1 VANFINTQPYIKMS
15 KILIV
20 AEVKNGE
27 IKKNTLELLSFAKS
41 QGLETD
47 AVLSGSGI
55 AEQADVL
62 AGQGASTVYLADD
75 ASLEIYN
82 TEQYTSLVTDAVQQ
96 SGATQVWLSSS
107 ELGRDLCPRL
117 AARHGVGALSDVTQF
132 EVNADQITAQRP
144 CMSTKVIQK
153 CQFSKDGL
161 RVISIRS
168 GFFAAEETSPTTAN
182 TVTLSIP
189 VGHAKIK
196 VKEVQVE
203 VSDEIELN
211 EASIIVSAGR
221 GVGGTEGCD
230 FVKPLATEL
239 GAAFGAS
246 RAVCD
251 AGWLPHKHQ
260 VGQTGTMVT
269 PDFYFALGI
278 SGAIQHL
285 AGMSGSK
292 VIVAVNKDPD
302 APIFKVTD
310 YGIVG
315 DLFKAVPV
323 LREEVAKIKT

>member
-1 VANFINTQPYIKMS
+1 MS
-15 KILIV
+15 KILII

-41 QGLETD
+41 QGIESD
-47 AVLSGSGI
+47 AVLSGSGV
-55 AEQADVL
+55 ARQANVL

-75 ASLEIYN
+75 ESLEIYN
-82 TEQYTSLVTDAVQQ
+82 TEQYTCLVTDALKQ

-107 ELGRDLCPRL
+107 ELGRDLTPRL
-117 AARHGVGALSDVTQF
+117 AARHNVGALSDVTQL
-132 EVNADQITAQRP
+132 EVNGDDITAERP
-144 CMSTKVIQK
+144 CMSTKVMQT
-153 CQFSKDGL
+153 CQFSKEGL
-161 RVISIRS
+161 RIISIRS
-168 GFFAAEETSPTTAN
+168 GFFLAEQTSPVDAN

-189 VGHAKIK
+189 EGHAKLK

-203 VSDEIELN
+203 VSDEVELN
-211 EASIIVSAGR
+211 EASIIISAGR
-221 GVGGTEGCD
+221 GTGGIEGCD

-260 VGQTGTMVT
+260 VGQTGTMVN

-302 APIFKVTD
+302 APIFKVAD

-323 LREEVAKIKT
+323 FREEIGKIKS

>member
-1 VANFINTQPYIKMS
+1 MS

-41 QGLETD
+41 QGLENE
-47 AVLSGSGI
+47 AVLIGSGVSG
-55 AEQADVL
+55 QADIL
-62 AGQGASTVYLADD
+62 AGQGASTVYLGDD
-75 ASLEIYN
+75 PSLEIYN
-82 TEQYTSLVTDAVQQ
+82 TEQYTALVSDAILQ

-107 ELGRDLCPRL
+107 ELGRDLTPRV
-117 AARHGVGALSDVTQF
+117 AARQSVGALSDVTQL
-132 EVNADQITAQRP
+132 EISGEEITAYRP

-153 CQFSKDGL
+153 CKFSKDGL

-168 GFFAAEETSPTTAN
+168 GFFTADETSPATAK
-182 TVTLSIP
+182 TVSLSIP
-189 VGHAKIK
+189 EGHSKLK

-203 VSDEIELN
+203 VSDEVELN
-211 EASIIVSAGR
+211 EARIVVSAGR

-230 FVKPLATEL
+230 FVKPLATDL

-292 VIVAVNKDPD
+292 VIIAVNKDPD
-302 APIFKVTD
+302 APIFKVAD

-323 LREEVAKIKT
+323 LREEVQKLKA

>member
-1 VANFINTQPYIKMS
+1 MS

-41 QGLETD
+41 QGLENE
-47 AVLSGSGI
+47 AVLIGSGVSG
-55 AEQADVL
+55 QADIL
-62 AGQGASTVYLADD
+62 AGQGASTVYLGDD
-75 ASLEIYN
+75 PSLEIYN
-82 TEQYTSLVTDAVQQ
+82 TEQYTALVSDAILQ

-107 ELGRDLCPRL
+107 ELGRDLTPRV
-117 AARHGVGALSDVTQF
+117 AARQSVGALSDVTQL
-132 EVNADQITAQRP
+132 EVSGDEITAYRP
-144 CMSTKVIQK
+144 CMSTKVIQICK
-153 CQFSKDGL
+153 FSKDGL

-168 GFFAAEETSPTTAN
+168 GFFTADETSPATAK
-182 TVTLSIP
+182 TVSLSIP
-189 VGHAKIK
+189 EGHSKLK

-203 VSDEIELN
+203 VSDEVELN
-211 EASIIVSAGR
+211 EASIVVSAGR

-230 FVKPLATEL
+230 FVKPLATDL

-292 VIVAVNKDPD
+292 IIIAVNKDPD
-302 APIFKVTD
+302 APIFKVAD

-323 LREEVAKIKT
+323 LREEVQKLKA

>member
-1 VANFINTQPYIKMS
+1 MS

-41 QGLETD
+41 QGLENE
-47 AVLSGSGI
+47 AVLIGSGVSG
-55 AEQADVL
+55 QADIL
-62 AGQGASTVYLADD
+62 AGQGASTVYLGDD
-75 ASLEIYN
+75 QSLEIYN
-82 TEQYTSLVTDAVQQ
+82 TEQYTALVSDAILQ

-107 ELGRDLCPRL
+107 EMGRDLTPRV
-117 AARHGVGALSDVTQF
+117 AARQSVGALSDVTQL
-132 EVNADQITAQRP
+132 EISGDEITVYRP

-153 CQFSKDGL
+153 CKFCKDGL

-168 GFFAAEETSPTTAN
+168 GFFTADETSQATAK
-182 TVTLSIP
+182 TVSLSIP
-189 VGHAKIK
+189 EGHSKLK

-203 VSDEIELN
+203 VSDEVELN
-211 EASIIVSAGR
+211 EASIVVSAGR

-230 FVKPLATEL
+230 FVKPLATDI

-292 VIVAVNKDPD
+292 VIIAVNKDPD
-302 APIFKVTD
+302 APIFKVAD

-323 LREEVAKIKT
+323 LREEIQKLKA

>member
-1 VANFINTQPYIKMS
+1 MS

-41 QGLETD
+41 QGLENE
-47 AVLSGSGI
+47 AVLIGSGVSG
-55 AEQADVL
+55 QADIL
-62 AGQGASTVYLADD
+62 AGQGASTVYLGDD
-75 ASLEIYN
+75 QSLEIYN
-82 TEQYTSLVTDAVQQ
+82 TEQYTALVSDAILQ
-96 SGATQVWLSSS
+96 SGVTQVWLSSS
-107 ELGRDLCPRL
+107 EMGRDLTPRV
-117 AARHGVGALSDVTQF
+117 AARQSVGALSDVTQL
-132 EVNADQITAQRP
+132 EISGDEITAYRP

-153 CQFSKDGL
+153 CKFSKDGL

-168 GFFAAEETSPTTAN
+168 GFFTADETSPATAK
-182 TVTLSIP
+182 TVSLSIP
-189 VGHAKIK
+189 EGHSKLK

-203 VSDEIELN
+203 VSDEVELN
-211 EASIIVSAGR
+211 EASIVVSAGR

-230 FVKPLATEL
+230 FVKPLATDI

-302 APIFKVTD
+302 APIFKVAD

-323 LREEVAKIKT
+323 LREEVQKLKA

>member
-1 VANFINTQPYIKMS
+1 MS

-41 QGLETD
+41 QGLYNE
-47 AVLSGSGI
+47 AILLGSGVSGQ
-55 AEQADVL
+55 AEVL
-62 AGQGASTVYLADD
+62 TGQGASTVYLGEDD
-75 ASLEIYN
+75 SLEIYN
-82 TEQYTSLVTDAVQQ
+82 TEQYTALVSDAIQQ

-107 ELGRDLCPRL
+107 ELGRDLTPRL
-117 AARHGVGALSDVTQF
+117 AARQGVGALSDVTQL
-132 EVNADQITAQRP
+132 EISGDEIIAYRP
-144 CMSTKVIQK
+144 SMSTKVIQK
-153 CQFSKDGL
+153 CKFSKDCL

-168 GFFAAEETSPTTAN
+168 GFFVAEETTPATAK
-182 TVTLSIP
+182 TVPLSIP
-189 VGHAKIK
+189 EGHEKLK

-203 VSDEIELN
+203 VSDEVELN
-211 EASIIVSAGR
+211 EASIVVSAGR

-230 FVKPLATEL
+230 FVKPLASEL

-292 VIVAVNKDPD
+292 VIVAINKDPD
-302 APIFKVTD
+302 APIFKVAD

-323 LREEVAKIKT
+323 LREEIQKLKV

>member
-1 VANFINTQPYIKMS
+1 MS
-15 KILIV
+15 KIIIV

-41 QGLETD
+41 QGLENE
-47 AVLSGSGI
+47 AVLIGSGVSG
-55 AEQADVL
+55 QADIL
-62 AGQGASTVYLADD
+62 AGQGASTVYLGDD
-75 ASLEIYN
+75 PSLEIYN
-82 TEQYTSLVTDAVQQ
+82 TEQYTALVSDAILQ

-107 ELGRDLCPRL
+107 ELGRDLTPRV
-117 AARHGVGALSDVTQF
+117 AARQSVGALSDVTQL
-132 EVNADQITAQRP
+132 EVSGDEITAYRP

-153 CQFSKDGL
+153 CKFSKDGL

-168 GFFAAEETSPTTAN
+168 GFFTADETSPATAK
-182 TVTLSIP
+182 TVSLSIP
-189 VGHAKIK
+189 EGHSKLK

-203 VSDEIELN
+203 VSDEVELN
-211 EASIIVSAGR
+211 EARIVVSAGR

-230 FVKPLATEL
+230 FVKPLATDL

-292 VIVAVNKDPD
+292 VIIAVNKDPD
-302 APIFKVTD
+302 APIFKVAD

-323 LREEVAKIKT
+323 LREEVQKLKA

>member
-1 VANFINTQPYIKMS
+1 MS

-20 AEVKNGE
+20 AEVKNSE
-27 IKKNTLELLSFAKS
+27 IKKNTLELISFAKS
-41 QGLETD
+41 KGLEMD
-47 AVLSGSGI
+47 AVLCGSGVSG
-55 AEQADVL
+55 QADVL
-62 AGQGASTVYLADD
+62 AGQGASTVYLGDD
-75 ASLEIYN
+75 SSLEIYN
-82 TEQYTSLVTDAVQQ
+82 TEQYTSLVTDALKQ

-107 ELGRDLCPRL
+107 ELGRDLTPRV
-117 AARHGVGALSDVTQF
+117 AARQGVGALSDVTQF
-132 EVNADQITAQRP
+132 EVNGDEITAQRP

-153 CQFSKDGL
+153 CKFSKDGL

-168 GFFAAEETSPTTAN
+168 GFFAPEETSPVPAK
-182 TVTLSIP
+182 TVSLSIP
-189 VGHAKIK
+189 EGHKQLK
-196 VKEVQVE
+196 VKEVQAE
-203 VSDEIELN
+203 VSDEVELN

-221 GVGGTEGCD
+221 GVGGPEGCD

-302 APIFKVTD
+302 APIFKVAD

>member
-1 VANFINTQPYIKMS
+1 MT

-27 IKKNTLELLSFAKS
+27 IKKNTLELLSFTKS
-41 QGLETD
+41 QGLESD
-47 AVLSGSGI
+47 AVLLGTDVSGL
-55 AEQADVL
+55 ADIL
-62 AGQGASTVYLADD
+62 AGQGAATVYLGDD
-75 ASLEIYN
+75 TSLEIYN
-82 TEQYTSLVTDAVQQ
+82 TEQYTALVMDALQQ
-96 SGATQVWLSSS
+96 SGATQVWLTSS
-107 ELGRDLCPRL
+107 ELGRDLTPRI
-117 AARHGVGALSDVTQF
+117 AARQGVGALSDVTRL
-132 EVNADQITAQRP
+132 ELNGDEITAYRP
-144 CMSTKVIQK
+144 CMATKAIQK
-153 CQFSKDGL
+153 CKFSQDGL

-168 GFFAAEETSPTTAN
+168 GIFTAEESSSASAN
-182 TVTLSIP
+182 TVSLSIP
-189 VGHAKIK
+189 SGHSQLK
-196 VKEVQVE
+196 VREVQVE
-203 VSDEIELN
+203 ESDEVELN

-221 GVGGTEGCD
+221 GVGGVEGCE
-230 FVKPLATEL
+230 FVRPLATEL

-260 VGQTGTMVT
+260 VGQTGTVVN

-292 VIVAVNKDPD
+292 VIVAVNKDPE
-302 APIFKVTD
+302 APIFKVAD

-323 LREEVAKIKT
+323 LREEVDKRKE

>member
-1 VANFINTQPYIKMS
+1 MS

-20 AEVKNGE
+20 AEVKNEE

-41 QGLETD
+41 QGLENE
-47 AVLSGSGI
+47 AVLIGSGVSG
-55 AEQADVL
+55 QADIL
-62 AGQGASTVYLADD
+62 AGQGASTVYLGDD
-75 ASLEIYN
+75 PSLEIYN
-82 TEQYTSLVTDAVQQ
+82 TEQYTALVSDAILQ
-96 SGATQVWLSSS
+96 SGVTQVWLSSS
-107 ELGRDLCPRL
+107 EMGRDLTPRV
-117 AARHGVGALSDVTQF
+117 AARQGVGALSDVTQL
-132 EVNADQITAQRP
+132 EISGDEITAYRP

-153 CQFSKDGL
+153 CKFSKDGL

-168 GFFAAEETSPTTAN
+168 GIFTADEISPATAK
-182 TVTLSIP
+182 TVSLSIP
-189 VGHAKIK
+189 EGHSKLK

-203 VSDEIELN
+203 VSNEVELN
-211 EASIIVSAGR
+211 EASIVVSAGR

-230 FVKPLATEL
+230 FVKPLASDL
-239 GAAFGAS
+239 DAAFGAS

-292 VIVAVNKDPD
+292 VIIAVNKDPD
-302 APIFKVTD
+302 APIFKVAD

-323 LREEVAKIKT
+323 LREEVQKLKA

>member
-1 VANFINTQPYIKMS
+1 MS

-27 IKKNTLELLSFAKS
+27 IKKKTLELLSFAKS
-41 QGLETD
+41 QGLENE
-47 AVLSGSGI
+47 AVLIGSGVSG
-55 AEQADVL
+55 QADIL
-62 AGQGASTVYLADD
+62 AGQGASTVYLGDD
-75 ASLEIYN
+75 PSLEIYN
-82 TEQYTSLVTDAVQQ
+82 TEQYTALVSDAIQQ

-107 ELGRDLCPRL
+107 ELGRDLTPRV
-117 AARHGVGALSDVTQF
+117 AARQGVGALSDVTQI
-132 EVNADQITAQRP
+132 EISGDEITAYRP

-153 CQFSKDGL
+153 CKFSKDGL

-168 GFFAAEETSPTTAN
+168 GFFAPEETSPVPAK
-182 TVTLSIP
+182 TVSLSIP
-189 VGHAKIK
+189 EGHKQLK
-196 VKEVQVE
+196 VKEVQAE
-203 VSDEIELN
+203 VSDEVELN

-221 GVGGTEGCD
+221 GVGGPEGCA

-285 AGMSGSK
+285 AGMKESK
-292 VIVAVNKDPD
+292 VIVAINKDGE
-302 APIFKVTD
+302 APIFSIAD
-310 YGIVG
+310 YGLEA
-315 DLFKAVPV
+315 DLFEALPKF
-323 LREEVAKIKT
+323 LEELNKLNTIQK

>member
-1 VANFINTQPYIKMS
+1 MS
-15 KILIV
+15 KILII

-41 QGLETD
+41 QGIESD
-47 AVLSGSGI
+47 AVLSGSGV
-55 AEQADVL
+55 ARQANVL

-75 ASLEIYN
+75 KSLEIYN
-82 TEQYTSLVTDAVQQ
+82 TEQYTCLVTDALKQ

-107 ELGRDLCPRL
+107 ELGRDLTPRL
-117 AARHGVGALSDVTQF
+117 AARHNVGALSDVTQL
-132 EVNADQITAQRP
+132 EVNGDDITAERP
-144 CMSTKVIQK
+144 CMSTKVMQT
-153 CQFSKDGL
+153 CQFSKEGL
-161 RVISIRS
+161 RIISIRS
-168 GFFAAEETSPTTAN
+168 GFFLAEQTSPVEAN

-189 VGHAKIK
+189 EGHTKLK
-196 VKEVQVE
+196 VKEVQFE
-203 VSDEIELN
+203 VSDEVELN
-211 EASIIVSAGR
+211 EASIIISAGR
-221 GVGGTEGCD
+221 GTGGIEGCD

-260 VGQTGTMVT
+260 VGQTGTMVN

-302 APIFKVTD
+302 APIFKVAD

-323 LREEVAKIKT
+323 FREEIGKIKS

>member
-1 VANFINTQPYIKMS
+1 MS

-41 QGLETD
+41 QGLENE
-47 AVLSGSGI
+47 AVLIGSGVSG
-55 AEQADVL
+55 QADIL
-62 AGQGASTVYLADD
+62 AGQGASTVYLGDD
-75 ASLEIYN
+75 QSLEIYN
-82 TEQYTSLVTDAVQQ
+82 TEQYTALVSDAILQ
-96 SGATQVWLSSS
+96 SGVTQVWLSSS
-107 ELGRDLCPRL
+107 EMGRDLTPRV
-117 AARHGVGALSDVTQF
+117 AARQSVGALSDVTQL
-132 EVNADQITAQRP
+132 EISGDEITAYRP

-153 CQFSKDGL
+153 CKFSNDGL

-168 GFFAAEETSPTTAN
+168 GFFTADETSPATAK
-182 TVTLSIP
+182 TVSLSIP
-189 VGHAKIK
+189 EGHSKLK

-203 VSDEIELN
+203 VSDEVELN
-211 EASIIVSAGR
+211 EASIVVSAGR

-230 FVKPLATEL
+230 FVKPLATDI

-292 VIVAVNKDPD
+292 VIIAVNKDPD
-302 APIFKVTD
+302 APIFKVAD

-323 LREEVAKIKT
+323 LREEVQKLKA

>member
-1 VANFINTQPYIKMS
+1 MS
-15 KILIV
+15 RILIV
-20 AEVKNGE
+20 IELNNGEVK
-27 IKKNTLELLSFAKS
+27 KNSLELLSFAKS
-41 QGLETD
+41 LGLESD
-47 AVLSGSGI
+47 AVLIGSGI
-55 AEQADVL
+55 SGQADVL
-62 AGQGASTVYLADD
+62 AGQGASTVYLGDD

-82 TEQYTSLVTDAVQQ
+82 TEQYTALVSDALEK

-107 ELGRDLCPRL
+107 ELGRDLAPRV
-117 AARHGVGALSDVTQF
+117 AARQGVGALSDVTQL
-132 EVNADQITAQRP
+132 EVNVDEITAYRP
-144 CMSTKVIQK
+144 CMATKVIQK
-153 CQFSKDGL
+153 CKFSKDGL
-161 RVISIRS
+161 RVISVRS
-168 GFFAAEETSPTTAN
+168 GFFAADETSPATAK
-182 TVTLSIP
+182 TVSLSIP
-189 VGHAKIK
+189 EGHSKLK

-203 VSDEIELN
+203 VSDEVELN
-211 EASIIVSAGR
+211 EASIVVSAGR

-230 FVKPLATEL
+230 FVKPLATDL

-292 VIVAVNKDPD
+292 VIIAVNKDPD
-302 APIFKVTD
+302 APIFKVAD

-323 LREEVAKIKT
+323 LREEVQKLKA

>member
-1 VANFINTQPYIKMS
+1 MS

-41 QGLETD
+41 QGLENE
-47 AVLSGSGI
+47 AVLIGSGVSG
-55 AEQADVL
+55 QADIL
-62 AGQGASTVYLADD
+62 AGQGASTVYLGDD
-75 ASLEIYN
+75 PSLEIYN
-82 TEQYTSLVTDAVQQ
+82 TEQYTALVSDAILQ

-107 ELGRDLCPRL
+107 EMGRDLTPRV
-117 AARHGVGALSDVTQF
+117 AARQSVGALSDVTQL
-132 EVNADQITAQRP
+132 EISGDEITAYRP

-153 CQFSKDGL
+153 CKFSKDGL

-168 GFFAAEETSPTTAN
+168 GFFTADETSPATAK
-182 TVTLSIP
+182 TVSLSIP
-189 VGHAKIK
+189 EGHSKLK

-203 VSDEIELN
+203 VSDEVELN
-211 EASIIVSAGR
+211 EARIVVSAGR

-230 FVKPLATEL
+230 FVRPLATDI

-292 VIVAVNKDPD
+292 VIIAVNKDPD
-302 APIFKVTD
+302 APIFKVAD

-323 LREEVAKIKT
+323 LREEVQKLKA

>member
-1 VANFINTQPYIKMS
+1 MS

-27 IKKNTLELLSFAKS
+27 IKKNTLELISFAKS
-41 QGLETD
+41 QGLENE
-47 AVLSGSGI
+47 ALLIGSGVSG
-55 AEQADVL
+55 QADIL
-62 AGQGASTVYLADD
+62 TGQGASTVYLGDD
-75 ASLEIYN
+75 PSLEIYN
-82 TEQYTSLVTDAVQQ
+82 TEQYTALVSDAILQ

-107 ELGRDLCPRL
+107 EMGRDLTPRV
-117 AARHGVGALSDVTQF
+117 AARQSVGALSDVTQL
-132 EVNADQITAQRP
+132 EISGDEITAYRP

-153 CQFSKDGL
+153 CKFSKDGL
-161 RVISIRS
+161 RVISVRS
-168 GFFAAEETSPTTAN
+168 GFFAADETSPSTAK
-182 TVTLSIP
+182 TVSLSIP
-189 VGHAKIK
+189 EGHSKLK

-203 VSDEIELN
+203 VSDEVELN
-211 EASIIVSAGR
+211 EASIVVSAGR

-230 FVKPLATEL
+230 FVKPLAKDL

-246 RAVCD
+246 RAVCA

-292 VIVAVNKDPD
+292 VIIAVNKDPD
-302 APIFKVTD
+302 APIFKVAD

-323 LREEVAKIKT
+323 LREEVQKLKA

>member
-1 VANFINTQPYIKMS
+1 M
-15 KILIV
+15 
-20 AEVKNGE
+20 
-27 IKKNTLELLSFAKS
+27 
-41 QGLETD
+41 
-47 AVLSGSGI
+47 
-55 AEQADVL
+55 
-62 AGQGASTVYLADD
+62 
-75 ASLEIYN
+75 EIYN
-82 TEQYTSLVTDAVQQ
+82 TEQYTALVSDAILQ

-107 ELGRDLCPRL
+107 EMGRDLTPRV
-117 AARHGVGALSDVTQF
+117 AARQSVGALSDVTHL
-132 EVNADQITAQRP
+132 EISGDEITAYRP

-153 CQFSKDGL
+153 CKFSKDGL

-168 GFFAAEETSPTTAN
+168 GIFTADETSPATAK
-182 TVTLSIP
+182 TVSLSIP
-189 VGHAKIK
+189 EGHSKLK

-203 VSDEIELN
+203 VSDEVELN
-211 EASIIVSAGR
+211 EASIVVSAGR

-230 FVKPLATEL
+230 LVKPLATDL

-292 VIVAVNKDPD
+292 VIIAVNKDPD
-302 APIFKVTD
+302 APIFKVAD

-323 LREEVAKIKT
+323 LREEVQKLKA

>member
-1 VANFINTQPYIKMS
+1 MS

-27 IKKNTLELLSFAKS
+27 IKKNTLELLSFAKA
-41 QGLETD
+41 QGLEND
-47 AVLSGSGI
+47 AILLGSGI
-55 AEQADVL
+55 SGLTDVL
-62 AGQGASTVYLADD
+62 AGQGASSIYLGEDS
-75 ASLEIYN
+75 SLEIYN
-82 TEQYTSLVTDAVQQ
+82 TEQYTALVSDAVQQ

-107 ELGRDLCPRL
+107 ELGRDLTPRV
-117 AARHGVGALSDVTQF
+117 AARHGVGALSDVTLL
-132 EVNADQITAQRP
+132 EINDDEIMAYRP
-144 CMSTKVIQK
+144 SMSTKVIQK
-153 CQFSKDGL
+153 CKFSKDCL
-161 RVISIRS
+161 RVVSIRS
-168 GFFAAEETSPTTAN
+168 GFFAAEETLPAVAN
-182 TVTLSIP
+182 TVSLSIP
-189 VGHAKIK
+189 QGHPKIK

-203 VSDEIELN
+203 VSDEVELN
-211 EASIIVSAGR
+211 EASIVVSAGR

-230 FVKPLATEL
+230 FVKPLAVEL

-260 VGQTGTMVT
+260 VGQTGTMVS

-302 APIFKVTD
+302 APIFKVAD

-323 LREEVAKIKT
+323 LREEVQKLKA

>member
-1 VANFINTQPYIKMS
+1 MS
-15 KILIV
+15 KILII

-41 QGLETD
+41 QGIESD
-47 AVLSGSGI
+47 AVLSGSGV
-55 AEQADVL
+55 ARQANVL

-75 ASLEIYN
+75 ESLEIYN
-82 TEQYTSLVTDAVQQ
+82 TEQYTCLVTDALKQ

-107 ELGRDLCPRL
+107 ELGRDLTPRL
-117 AARHGVGALSDVTQF
+117 AARHNVGALSDVTQL
-132 EVNADQITAQRP
+132 EVNGDDITAERP
-144 CMSTKVIQK
+144 CMSTKVMQT
-153 CQFSKDGL
+153 CQFSKEGL
-161 RVISIRS
+161 RIISIRS
-168 GFFAAEETSPTTAN
+168 GFFLAEQTSPVEAN

-189 VGHAKIK
+189 EGHTKLK
-196 VKEVQVE
+196 VKEVQFE
-203 VSDEIELN
+203 VSDEVELN
-211 EASIIVSAGR
+211 EASIIISAGR
-221 GVGGTEGCD
+221 GTGGTEGCD

-260 VGQTGTMVT
+260 VGQTGTMVN

-302 APIFKVTD
+302 APIFKVAD

-323 LREEVAKIKT
+323 FREEIGKIKS

>member
-1 VANFINTQPYIKMS
+1 MS

-41 QGLETD
+41 QGLENE
-47 AVLSGSGI
+47 AVLIGSGVSG
-55 AEQADVL
+55 QADIL
-62 AGQGASTVYLADD
+62 AGQGASTVYLGDD
-75 ASLEIYN
+75 PSLEIYN
-82 TEQYTSLVTDAVQQ
+82 TEQYTALVSDAILQ

-107 ELGRDLCPRL
+107 ELGRDLTPRV
-117 AARHGVGALSDVTQF
+117 AARQSVGALSDVTQL
-132 EVNADQITAQRP
+132 EISGEEITAYRP

-153 CQFSKDGL
+153 CKFSKDGL

-168 GFFAAEETSPTTAN
+168 GFFTADETSPATAK
-182 TVTLSIP
+182 TVSLSIP
-189 VGHAKIK
+189 EGHSKLK

-203 VSDEIELN
+203 VSDEVELN
-211 EASIIVSAGR
+211 EARIVVSAGR

-230 FVKPLATEL
+230 FVKPLATDL

-292 VIVAVNKDPD
+292 VIIAINKDPD
-302 APIFKVTD
+302 APIFKVAD

-323 LREEVAKIKT
+323 LREEVQKLKA

>member
-1 VANFINTQPYIKMS
+1 MS

-41 QGLETD
+41 QGLENE
-47 AVLSGSGI
+47 AVLIGSGVSG
-55 AEQADVL
+55 QADIL
-62 AGQGASTVYLADD
+62 AGQGASTVYLGDD
-75 ASLEIYN
+75 PSLEIYN
-82 TEQYTSLVTDAVQQ
+82 TEQYTALVSDAILQ

-107 ELGRDLCPRL
+107 EMGRDLTPRV
-117 AARHGVGALSDVTQF
+117 AARQSVGALSDVTQL
-132 EVNADQITAQRP
+132 EISGDEITAYRP

-153 CQFSKDGL
+153 CKFSKDGL

-168 GFFAAEETSPTTAN
+168 GFFTADETSPATAK
-182 TVTLSIP
+182 TVSLSIP
-189 VGHAKIK
+189 EGHSKLK

-203 VSDEIELN
+203 VSDEVELN
-211 EASIIVSAGR
+211 EARIVVSAGR

-230 FVKPLATEL
+230 FVKPLATDL

-269 PDFYFALGI
+269 PNFYFALGI

-292 VIVAVNKDPD
+292 VIIAVNKDPD
-302 APIFKVTD
+302 APIFKVAD

-323 LREEVAKIKT
+323 LREEVQKLKA

>member
-1 VANFINTQPYIKMS
+1 MS

-41 QGLETD
+41 QGLENE
-47 AVLSGSGI
+47 AVLIGSGVSG
-55 AEQADVL
+55 QADIL
-62 AGQGASTVYLADD
+62 AGQGASTVYLGDD
-75 ASLEIYN
+75 PSLEIYN
-82 TEQYTSLVTDAVQQ
+82 TEQYTALVSDAILQ

-107 ELGRDLCPRL
+107 EMGRDLTPRV
-117 AARHGVGALSDVTQF
+117 AARQSVGALSDVTQL
-132 EVNADQITAQRP
+132 EISGDEITAYRP

-153 CQFSKDGL
+153 CKFSKDGL

-168 GFFAAEETSPTTAN
+168 GFFTADETSPATAK
-182 TVTLSIP
+182 TVSLSIP
-189 VGHAKIK
+189 EGHSKLK

-203 VSDEIELN
+203 VSDEVELN
-211 EASIIVSAGR
+211 EARIVVSAGR

-230 FVKPLATEL
+230 FVRPLATDL

-269 PDFYFALGI
+269 PNFYFALGI

-292 VIVAVNKDPD
+292 VIIAVNKDPD
-302 APIFKVTD
+302 APIFKVAD

-323 LREEVAKIKT
+323 LREEVQKLKA

>member
-1 VANFINTQPYIKMS
+1 MS

-41 QGLETD
+41 QGFENE
-47 AVLSGSGI
+47 AVLIGSGVSG
-55 AEQADVL
+55 QADIL
-62 AGQGASTVYLADD
+62 AGQGASTVYLGDD
-75 ASLEIYN
+75 PSLEIYN
-82 TEQYTSLVTDAVQQ
+82 TEQYTALVSDAILQ

-107 ELGRDLCPRL
+107 EMGRDLTPRV
-117 AARHGVGALSDVTQF
+117 AARQSVGALSDVTQL
-132 EVNADQITAQRP
+132 EVSGDEITAYRP

-153 CQFSKDGL
+153 CKFSKDGL

-168 GFFAAEETSPTTAN
+168 GFFTADETSPATAK
-182 TVTLSIP
+182 TVSLSIP
-189 VGHAKIK
+189 EGHSKLK

-203 VSDEIELN
+203 VSDEVELN
-211 EASIIVSAGR
+211 EARIVVSAGR

-230 FVKPLATEL
+230 FVKPLASDL

-292 VIVAVNKDPD
+292 VIIAVNKDPD
-302 APIFKVTD
+302 APIFKVAD

-323 LREEVAKIKT
+323 LREEVQKLKA

>member
-1 VANFINTQPYIKMS
+1 MS

-27 IKKNTLELLSFAKS
+27 IKKNTLELFSFAKS
-41 QGLETD
+41 QGLENE
-47 AVLSGSGI
+47 AVLIGSGVSG
-55 AEQADVL
+55 QADIL
-62 AGQGASTVYLADD
+62 AGQGASTVYLGDD
-75 ASLEIYN
+75 PSLEIYN
-82 TEQYTSLVTDAVQQ
+82 TEQYTALVSDAILQ

-107 ELGRDLCPRL
+107 EMGRDLTPRV
-117 AARHGVGALSDVTQF
+117 AARQSVGALSDVTQL
-132 EVNADQITAQRP
+132 EISGDEITAYRP

-153 CQFSKDGL
+153 CKFSKDGL

-168 GFFAAEETSPTTAN
+168 GFFTADETSPATAK
-182 TVTLSIP
+182 TVSLSIP
-189 VGHAKIK
+189 EGHTKLK

-203 VSDEIELN
+203 VSDEVELN
-211 EASIIVSAGR
+211 EASIVVSAGR
-221 GVGGTEGCD
+221 GVGSTEGCD
-230 FVKPLATEL
+230 FGKPLAKDI

-292 VIVAVNKDPD
+292 VIIAVNKDPD
-302 APIFKVTD
+302 APIFKVAD

-323 LREEVAKIKT
+323 LREEVQKLKA

>member
-1 VANFINTQPYIKMS
+1 MAHLPG
-15 KILIV
+15 
-20 AEVKNGE
+20 VKNGE
-27 IKKNTLELLSFAKS
+27 IKKNTLELFSFAKS
-41 QGLETD
+41 QGLENE
-47 AVLSGSGI
+47 AVLIGSGVSG
-55 AEQADVL
+55 QADIL
-62 AGQGASTVYLADD
+62 AGQGASTVYLGDD
-75 ASLEIYN
+75 QSLEIYN
-82 TEQYTSLVTDAVQQ
+82 TEQYTALVSDAILQ
-96 SGATQVWLSSS
+96 SGVTQVWLSSS
-107 ELGRDLCPRL
+107 EMGRDLTPRV
-117 AARHGVGALSDVTQF
+117 AARQGVGALSDVTQL
-132 EVNADQITAQRP
+132 EISGDEITAYRP

-153 CQFSKDGL
+153 CKFSKDGL

-168 GFFAAEETSPTTAN
+168 GFFTADETSPATAK
-182 TVTLSIP
+182 TVSLSIP
-189 VGHAKIK
+189 EGHTKLK

-203 VSDEIELN
+203 VSDEVELN
-211 EASIIVSAGR
+211 EASIVVSAGR

-230 FVKPLATEL
+230 FVKPLAKDI

-292 VIVAVNKDPD
+292 VIIAVNKDPD
-302 APIFKVTD
+302 APIFKVVD

-323 LREEVAKIKT
+323 LREEVQKLKA

>member
-1 VANFINTQPYIKMS
+1 MS

-41 QGLETD
+41 QGLENE
-47 AVLSGSGI
+47 AVLIGSGVSG
-55 AEQADVL
+55 QADIL
-62 AGQGASTVYLADD
+62 AGQGASTVYLGDD
-75 ASLEIYN
+75 PSLEIYN
-82 TEQYTSLVTDAVQQ
+82 TEQYTALVSDAILQ
-96 SGATQVWLSSS
+96 SSATQVWLSSS
-107 ELGRDLCPRL
+107 ELGRDLTPRV
-117 AARHGVGALSDVTQF
+117 AARQSVGALSDVTQL
-132 EVNADQITAQRP
+132 EISGDEITAYRP

-153 CQFSKDGL
+153 CKFSKDGL

-168 GFFAAEETSPTTAN
+168 GFFTADETSPATAK
-182 TVTLSIP
+182 TVSLSIP
-189 VGHAKIK
+189 EGHSKLK

-203 VSDEIELN
+203 VSDEVELN
-211 EASIIVSAGR
+211 EARIVVSAGR
-221 GVGGTEGCD
+221 GVGGTEGCE
-230 FVKPLATEL
+230 FVKPLAKDL

-292 VIVAVNKDPD
+292 VIIAINKDPD
-302 APIFKVTD
+302 APIFKVAD

-323 LREEVAKIKT
+323 LREEVQKLKA

>member
-1 VANFINTQPYIKMS
+1 MS

-41 QGLETD
+41 LGLENE
-47 AVLSGSGI
+47 AVLIGSGVSG
-55 AEQADVL
+55 QADIL
-62 AGQGASTVYLADD
+62 AGQGASTVYLGDD
-75 ASLEIYN
+75 PSLEIYN
-82 TEQYTSLVTDAVQQ
+82 TEQYTALVSDAILQ

-107 ELGRDLCPRL
+107 ELGRDLTPRV
-117 AARHGVGALSDVTQF
+117 AARQSVGALSDVTQL
-132 EVNADQITAQRP
+132 EVSGDEITAYRP

-153 CQFSKDGL
+153 CKFSKDGL

-168 GFFAAEETSPTTAN
+168 GFFTADETSPATAK
-182 TVTLSIP
+182 TVSLSIP
-189 VGHAKIK
+189 EGHSKLK

-203 VSDEIELN
+203 VSDEVELN
-211 EASIIVSAGR
+211 EASIVVSAGR

-230 FVKPLATEL
+230 FVKPLATDL

-292 VIVAVNKDPD
+292 VIIAVNKDPD
-302 APIFKVTD
+302 APIFKVAD

-323 LREEVAKIKT
+323 LREEVQKLKA

>member
-1 VANFINTQPYIKMS
+1 M
-15 KILIV
+15 V
-20 AEVKNGE
+20 AEVNNGE

-41 QGLETD
+41 QGWENE
-47 AVLSGSGI
+47 AVLIGSGVSG
-55 AEQADVL
+55 QADIL
-62 AGQGASTVYLADD
+62 AGQGASTVYLGDD
-75 ASLEIYN
+75 PSLEIYN
-82 TEQYTSLVTDAVQQ
+82 TAQYTALVSDAILH
-96 SGATQVWLSSS
+96 SGVTQVWLSSS
-107 ELGRDLCPRL
+107 EMGRDLTPRV
-117 AARHGVGALSDVTQF
+117 AARQGVGALSDVTQL
-132 EVNADQITAQRP
+132 EISGDEITAYRP

-153 CQFSKDGL
+153 CKFSNDGL

-168 GFFAAEETSPTTAN
+168 GFFTADETSPATAK
-182 TVTLSIP
+182 TVSLSIP
-189 VGHAKIK
+189 EGHTKLN

-203 VSDEIELN
+203 VSDEVELN
-211 EASIIVSAGR
+211 EASIVVSAGR
-221 GVGGTEGCD
+221 GVGGTEGCE
-230 FVKPLATEL
+230 FVKPLATDL

-292 VIVAVNKDPD
+292 VIIAINKDPD
-302 APIFKVTD
+302 APIFKVAD

-323 LREEVAKIKT
+323 LREEVQKLKD

>member
-1 VANFINTQPYIKMS
+1 MT
-15 KILIV
+15 KIIIV

-41 QGLETD
+41 HGLETD
-47 AVLSGSGI
+47 VVLSGSGVTG
-55 AEQADVL
+55 QADVL

-75 ASLEIYN
+75 PSLEIYN
-82 TEQYTSLVTDAVQQ
+82 TEQYTSLVTDAIQQ
-96 SGATQVWLSSS
+96 SGANQVWLSSS
-107 ELGRDLCPRL
+107 ELGRDLCPRI
-117 AARHGVGALSDVTQF
+117 AARHGVGALSDVTEL
-132 EVNADQITAQRP
+132 EVNGDHTSAKRP

-153 CQFSKDGL
+153 CQFRKEGL

-168 GFFAAEETSPTTAN
+168 GFFAAEETSPAHAN
-182 TVTLSIP
+182 TVSLSIP
-189 VGHAKIK
+189 AGHTKLK

-203 VSDEIELN
+203 VSDEVELN

-230 FVKPLATEL
+230 FVKPLASDL

-269 PDFYFALGI
+269 PDFYFAMGI

-302 APIFKVTD
+302 APIFKVAD

-315 DLFKAVPV
+315 DLFKVVPIMRKEFSKV
-323 LREEVAKIKT
+323 KS

>member
-1 VANFINTQPYIKMS
+1 MS

-41 QGLETD
+41 QGLENE
-47 AVLSGSGI
+47 AVLIGSGVSG
-55 AEQADVL
+55 QADIL
-62 AGQGASTVYLADD
+62 AGQGASTVYLGDD
-75 ASLEIYN
+75 PSLEIYN
-82 TEQYTSLVTDAVQQ
+82 TEQYTALVSDAILQ

-107 ELGRDLCPRL
+107 ELGRDLTPRV
-117 AARHGVGALSDVTQF
+117 AARQSVGALSDVTQL
-132 EVNADQITAQRP
+132 EISGDEITAYRP

-153 CQFSKDGL
+153 CKFSKDGL

-168 GFFAAEETSPTTAN
+168 GFFTADETSPATAK
-182 TVTLSIP
+182 TVSLSIP
-189 VGHAKIK
+189 EGHSKLK

-203 VSDEIELN
+203 VSDEVELN
-211 EASIIVSAGR
+211 EARIVVSAGR

-230 FVKPLATEL
+230 FVKPLATDI

-292 VIVAVNKDPD
+292 VIIAVNKDPD
-302 APIFKVTD
+302 APIFKVAD

-323 LREEVAKIKT
+323 LREEVQKLKA